1 MDPASLAAGL
11 TAARAGQT
19 QQILAAKMMKMNA
32 EAAQSLV
39 AMLDAAQQNIEQIT
53 AAPAGMGANVDIRV

>member
-53 AAPAGMGANVDIRV
+53 SAPPGMGANVDIRV

>member
-11 TAARAGQT
+11 AAARTGQT

-32 EAAQSLV
+32 EAAQSVV
-39 AMLDAAQQNIEQIT
+39 AMLDAAQQSLEHLT
-53 AAPAGMGANVDIRV
+53 GAPTGMGARVDIRV

>member
-11 TAARAGQT
+11 AAARTGQT

-32 EAAQSLV
+32 EAAQSVV
-39 AMLDAAQQNIEQIT
+39 AMLDAAQQSLEQLT
-53 AAPAGMGANVDIRV
+53 GAPTGMGARVDIRV

>member
-1 MDPASLAAGL
+1 MDSAAIATSLAA
-11 TAARAGQT
+11 ARADQT

-32 EAAQSLV
+32 QAAQSIV
-39 AMLDAAQQNIEQIT
+39 AVLDAAQQNLEQIT

>member
-11 TAARAGQT
+11 ATARTGQT

-32 EAAQSLV
+32 EAAQSVV
-39 AMLDAAQQNIEQIT
+39 AMLDAAQQSLEQLT
-53 AAPAGMGANVDIRV
+53 GAPTGMGARVDIRV

>member
-39 AMLDAAQQNIEQIT
+39 AMLDASQQNIEQIT
-53 AAPAGMGANVDIRV
+53 TAPPGMGANVDIRV

>member
-1 MDPASLAAGL
+1 MDPASIATSLA
-11 TAARAGQT
+11 AARAGQT

-32 EAAQSLV
+32 EAAQSIV
-39 AMLDAAQQNIEQIT
+39 TMLDAAQQNLEQLA

>member
-1 MDPASLAAGL
+1 MDPASIATSLA
-11 TAARAGQT
+11 AARAGQT

-32 EAAQSLV
+32 EAAQSIV
-39 AMLDAAQQNIEQIT
+39 TMLDAAQQKLEQLA

>member
-11 TAARAGQT
+11 AAARTGQT

-32 EAAQSLV
+32 EAAQSVV
-39 AMLDAAQQNIEQIT
+39 AMLETAQQSLEQLT
-53 AAPAGMGANVDIRV
+53 SAPPGMGARVDIRV

>member
-11 TAARAGQT
+11 ATARAGQT

-32 EAAQSLV
+32 EAAQSVV
-39 AMLDAAQQNIEQIT
+39 ATLDAAQQNLAPIT
-53 AAPAGMGANVDIRV
+53 RPPGMGAHVDIRV

>member
-11 TAARAGQT
+11 ATARMGQT

-32 EAAQSLV
+32 EAAQSVV
-39 AMLDAAQQNIEQIT
+39 AMLDAAQQDIEQLT
-53 AAPAGMGANVDIRV
+53 SAPAGMGAHVDIRV

>member
-32 EAAQSLV
+32 EAAQSMV

-53 AAPAGMGANVDIRV
+53 SAPPGMGANVDIRV